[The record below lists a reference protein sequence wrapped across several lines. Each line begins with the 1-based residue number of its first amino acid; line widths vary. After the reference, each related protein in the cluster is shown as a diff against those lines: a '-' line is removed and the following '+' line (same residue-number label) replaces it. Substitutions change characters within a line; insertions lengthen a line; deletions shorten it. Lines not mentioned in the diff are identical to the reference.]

1 MSKQK
6 SKNFKKIFIISI
18 FMVLVIGIS
27 ATIEKMVESSNKYE
41 MNSIY
46 GISMVIKENTLT
58 KTGMS
63 VVIIDTTNYK
73 NVYGGSCD
81 YRIDRRLNNKW
92 EEVKKIKNFPSYL
105 QSSYV
110 DENNKLEIDIDWS
123 KTYGELEKG
132 EYRLV
137 KSTEIENKL
146 YEFSVEFEIS

>member
-110 DENNKLEIDIDWS
+110 EENNKLEIDIDWS
-123 KTYGELEKG
+123 KTYGELKKG

>member
-27 ATIEKMVESSNKYE
+27 ATIEKIVESSNKYE
-41 MNSIY
+41 MNSID

-137 KSTEIENKL
+137 KSTEIENKV

>member
-1 MSKQK
+1 M
-6 SKNFKKIFIISI
+6 
-18 FMVLVIGIS
+18 
-27 ATIEKMVESSNKYE
+27 
-41 MNSIY
+41 
-46 GISMVIKENTLT
+46 
-58 KTGMS
+58 
-63 VVIIDTTNYK
+63 
-73 NVYGGSCD
+73 
-81 YRIDRRLNNKW
+81 
-92 EEVKKIKNFPSYL
+92 KKIKNFPSYL